1 MQKWR
6 RIQGSVSL
14 EDLGP
19 GVTIGHDVPWSNS
32 CSTGCIIVYGRCILY
47 TVQCTK
53 IYHSYQGILQFT
65 KVSHSIFT
73 TFCQSIP
80 QFIKVSTIY

>member
-1 MQKWR
+1 MEGGGGRVEGGGGRVQKWR

-32 CSTGCIIVYGRCILY
+32 CPTGCIIVYGRCALY
-47 TVQCTK
+47 TV
-53 IYHSYQGILQFT
+53 
-65 KVSHSIFT
+65 
-73 TFCQSIP
+73 
-80 QFIKVSTIY
+80 